1 MDASSCRFDP
11 GSGYVP
17 FLFAFSVDAV
27 VAQAIT
33 ADAMV
38 DDVKVLGL
46 GMHLHTEPHVYSYSL
61 FTSSQC
67 LPLNMR
73 YWRSK

>member
-33 ADAMV
+33 VDAVADE
-38 DDVKVLGL
+38 VKVLGL
-46 GMHLHTEPHVYSYSL
+46 GMHLHTEPQSYSYSL
-61 FTSSQC
+61 FTSSQY

>member
-33 ADAMV
+33 VDAV
-38 DDVKVLGL
+38 ANDVKVLGL
-46 GMHLHTEPHVYSYSL
+46 GMYLHTEPQSYSYSL
-61 FTSSQC
+61 FTSS
-67 LPLNMR
+67 
-73 YWRSK
+73 